1 MELHELL
8 SKLEK
13 SETFKKFKSENP
25 SAFFC
30 AGFFIFDIKEGRNE
44 YSLDY
49 CSADKIFSFSMY
61 SDSEAITSREDQ
73 ILDSSKPLEEVNV
86 DVKIQLSQLKELTQ
100 KELAVKGIEKKLE
113 KIIAVLQ
120 NSEGRVIWNLTCM
133 CEGFA
138 IIILH
143 IDANNMEIIKFDNK
157 NLFDFVK
164 MPKDNLSNF
173 KNTPKG
179 EA

>member
-25 SAFFC
+25 LAFFC
-30 AGFFIFDIKEGRNE
+30 AGFFILDIKEGRNE

-49 CSADKIFSFSMY
+49 RSADKIFSFSIY
-61 SDSEAITSREDQ
+61 LDSEAITSREDS
-73 ILDSSKPLEEVNV
+73 ILDSTKPLEEVNV
-86 DVKIQLSQLKELTQ
+86 NVKIQLSQLKELA
-100 KELAVKGIEKKLE
+100 KGKLAIIDVKKRLE
-113 KIIAVLQ
+113 KVIAVLQ
-120 NSEGRVIWNLTCM
+120 NSEGKAIWNLTCM

-143 IDANNMEIIKFDNK
+143 IDANTGEMISFDSK

-179 EA
+179 